1 MTLHDSHMAICH
13 MTTTTLLH
21 DYHKTHLPGECQ
33 EVFVQV
39 SWHTPYLGQFE
50 EWHSTSEQTRIQ
62 KTNLGKGRENVRVDV
77 QEQNCASSNV
87 VWCWYQA
94 TSAVH
99 VICASYAHPVKGC
112 AVKP

>member
-1 MTLHDSHMAICH
+1 MTLHDSHMTIRH

-21 DYHKTHLPGECQ
+21 DYHMPHLPEECQ

-39 SWHTPYLGQFE
+39 SWHTPYLGQSE

-77 QEQNCASSNV
+77 QERNCASSNV
-87 VWCWYQA
+87 VWCWY
-94 TSAVH
+94 
-99 VICASYAHPVKGC
+99 
-112 AVKP
+112 